1 MTDEQQQL
9 YDIVADWW
17 DEVFCCN
24 PAPLD
29 RDGEYLDKNPT
40 IIDLVNAIVE
50 WKNKEVL
57 KNFSQS
63 SVDHYQVAYK
73 YDKAGDPQEYR
84 TQKHDT
90 MRTALAAANF
100 LDARG
105 QYTIIS
111 VTPIYK

>member
-24 PAPLD
+24 SAPLD

-50 WKNKEVL
+50 WKN
-57 KNFSQS
+57 N
-63 SVDHYQVAYK
+63 D
-73 YDKAGDPQEYR
+73 
-84 TQKHDT
+84 
-90 MRTALAAANF
+90 
-100 LDARG
+100 
-105 QYTIIS
+105 
-111 VTPIYK
+111 

>member
-29 RDGEYLDKNPT
+29 SDGEYLDKNPT

-50 WKNKEVL
+50 WKN
-57 KNFSQS
+57 N
-63 SVDHYQVAYK
+63 D
-73 YDKAGDPQEYR
+73 
-84 TQKHDT
+84 
-90 MRTALAAANF
+90 
-100 LDARG
+100 
-105 QYTIIS
+105 
-111 VTPIYK
+111 